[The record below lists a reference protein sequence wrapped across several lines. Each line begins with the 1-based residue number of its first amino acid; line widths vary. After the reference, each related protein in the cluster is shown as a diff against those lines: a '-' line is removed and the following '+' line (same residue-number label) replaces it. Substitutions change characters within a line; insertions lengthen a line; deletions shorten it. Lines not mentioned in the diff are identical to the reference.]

1 VRALNLANSDKR
13 KVESKHFARM
23 PNLHFLVL
31 DGCDL
36 SGNLECISK
45 ELRWLQWRD
54 MPLAHFP
61 HCLNLSNL
69 TSLDFSRSSKLVETW
84 VESNLAL
91 EVCSLDPFSCWSRT
105 TGLLGAWMAMI
116 GT

>member
-1 VRALNLANSDKR
+1 VATLNAFQKNY
-13 KVESKHFARM
+13 
-23 PNLHFLVL
+23 
-31 DGCDL
+31 DGYDW
-36 SGNLECISK
+36 K
-45 ELRWLQWRD
+45 D

-61 HCLNLSNL
+61 HRLNLSNL

-105 TGLLGAWMAMI
+105 TDLLGAWMAMI
-116 GT
+116 ET